1 MAQHNGTQMPNF
13 NTTQLITNISEVL
26 LNYFT
31 TQVEGVILKATE
43 HCESPNVSQLQKH
56 LC

>member
-1 MAQHNGTQMPNF
+1 MVQHQCTQMPKF
-13 NTTQLITNISEVL
+13 NTIQLITDTSEAL

-31 TQVEGVILKATE
+31 TQVEGVILKVAE

>member
-1 MAQHNGTQMPNF
+1 MVRQKCTQMPTF
-13 NTTQLITNISEVL
+13 NTTQLIIEITEVL